1 MLALSLISLFIAIL
15 AVGISLRVTEEIELV
30 AATIVAL
37 ICLFC
42 SLVCAPWLVKLLIVL
57 AILASEKW
65 LSGILGRYISSS
77 AE

>member
-1 MLALSLISLFIAIL
+1 MLALSLIALFIAML

-30 AATIVAL
+30 AAAIVAL

-42 SLVCAPWLVKLLIVL
+42 SLVCAPWLVKVLIVL

-65 LSGILGRYISSS
+65 ISAILGRYISSS